1 VYWCWHHQMVFKM
14 KFIKKE
20 KEKLEEGI
28 SELERRRSEWSKQAK
43 STILSVSDEYAK
55 NANEAGY
62 PYRLIVSVGSEDLN
76 YQTVQ
81 ISFAINSTGILT
93 KERQSS
99 GDQVKEIQRK
109 IIEKGCALV
118 FSQSPSGEIMI
129 LLYPYKSEVH
139 SRAETNIMLHAGL
152 HPEKI
157 TKKLV
162 KKYLDQAVRYARISS
177 LNGMA
182 RGLSLRDRWALST
195 MKFMD
200 QRAKNQRRNALINLD
215 SEWLKMIITML
226 LTLFITLVAQHY
238 APK

>member
-1 VYWCWHHQMVFKM
+1 MVGVAHHLMRRYVYGCRHDQMVFKM

-20 KEKLEEGI
+20 KAKLEEGI

-55 NANEAGY
+55 NANDAGY
-62 PYRLIVSVGSEDLN
+62 PYRLIVNVGSEDLN

-81 ISFAINSTGILT
+81 IGFGINCTGILT

-99 GDQVKEIQRK
+99 GDQVNEIQRK

-118 FSQSPSGEIMI
+118 FSQSPSGEVMV

-162 KKYLDQAVRYARISS
+162 KNISTKQFA
-177 LNGMA
+177 MQ
-182 RGLSLRDRWALST
+182 GL
-195 MKFMD
+195 
-200 QRAKNQRRNALINLD
+200 
-215 SEWLKMIITML
+215 
-226 LTLFITLVAQHY
+226 VV
-238 APK
+238 